1 MYAPSFMHMYAMG
14 FPCQTISY
22 ISKGKNGTN
31 CKKIIFH
38 KPYPSAVAKSNI
50 HDLSYSLSFVK
61 SIVQIVWTQFGEN
74 QTSQF

>member
-1 MYAPSFMHMYAMG
+1 MIIIFTEFDDLKHITKILYAPSFMHMYAMG

-38 KPYPSAVAKSNI
+38 KP
-50 HDLSYSLSFVK
+50 
-61 SIVQIVWTQFGEN
+61 
-74 QTSQF
+74 